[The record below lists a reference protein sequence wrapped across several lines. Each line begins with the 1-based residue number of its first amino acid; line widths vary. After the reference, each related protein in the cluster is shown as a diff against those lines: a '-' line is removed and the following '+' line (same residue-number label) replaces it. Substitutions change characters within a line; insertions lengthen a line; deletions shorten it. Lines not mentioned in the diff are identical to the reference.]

1 MNELIEIAQPEWIA
15 IETPGA
21 AQVIEIPL
29 AALEVL
35 EVAEQGPAG
44 PPGADGA
51 IGPPGPA
58 GGASYTHAQGVPSAD
73 WSIVHNLGRHPSV
86 TVVDSAGSTVIG
98 DVEYLS
104 NNAIAIH
111 FNAAFGG
118 NAYLN

>member
-1 MNELIEIAQPEWIA
+1 VSDLIEIAQPEWIA

-21 AQVIEIPL
+21 AQVI
-29 AALEVL
+29 EVL

-58 GGASYTHAQGVPSAD
+58 GPPGGASYTHVQAVPAAD
-73 WSIVHNLGRHPSV
+73 WSINHNLARHPSV